1 MFQNSEYIVTAKA
14 KGLTKATVIIKHALR
29 NALVPVITM
38 LGPLAASLLTGSLV
52 VERVFAVPGMG
63 DLLVNAIN
71 TNDLFV
77 ISGVAIVYS
86 AFYISVILLVDILY
100 GVELNILDYKGTVD
114 LEDEILE
121 TLDYAIISM
130 HTQNVKPASV
140 EENTFA
146 YVNAMSHP
154 KVKIIG
160 HCDDVKFPVDYEALM
175 VAAKHYGV
183 VFEINNA
190 SLSPDGY
197 RGDTRE
203 NVKTILE
210 LCKKYNHPIVLSS
223 DSHGKKHVGD
233 FKYALKMIKE
243 TDFPEDLILNY
254 STQSF
259 KEFIQ

>member
-1 MFQNSEYIVTAKA
+1 MFEFDPHLHCIASGHGTTDTITDLAKQAA
-14 KGLTKATVIIKHALR
+14 KKHLNMIGLTDHGPATMHSGKVSYFRNLR
-29 NALVPVITM
+29 YAPKNRC
-38 LGPLAASLLTGSLV
+38 G
-52 VERVFAVPGMG
+52 
-63 DLLVNAIN
+63 
-71 TNDLFV
+71 
-77 ISGVAIVYS
+77 
-86 AFYISVILLVDILY
+86 VDILY
-100 GVELNILDYKGTVD
+100 GVELNILDQDGTVD
-114 LEDEILE
+114 LSDDILE

-130 HTQNVKPASV
+130 HTQNVKPGSV

-146 YVNAMSHP
+146 YVNAMKHP

-160 HCDDVKFPVDYEALM
+160 HCDDVKFPVDYEALL

-183 VFEINNA
+183 VFEINNS

-197 RGDTRE
+197 RGDTME

-210 LCKKYNHPIVLSS
+210 LCKKYNHPVVLSS

-243 TDFPEDLILNY
+243 TNFPEDLILNY

-259 KEFIQ
+259 KKFIQ

>member
-1 MFQNSEYIVTAKA
+1 MFEFDPHLHCIASGHGTTDTITDLAKQAA
-14 KGLTKATVIIKHALR
+14 KKHLNMIGLTDHGPATMHSGKVSYFRNLR
-29 NALVPVITM
+29 YAPKNRC
-38 LGPLAASLLTGSLV
+38 G
-52 VERVFAVPGMG
+52 
-63 DLLVNAIN
+63 
-71 TNDLFV
+71 
-77 ISGVAIVYS
+77 
-86 AFYISVILLVDILY
+86 VDILY
-100 GVELNILDYKGTVD
+100 GVELNILDQDGTVD
-114 LEDEILE
+114 LSDDILE

-130 HTQNVKPASV
+130 HTQNVKPGSV

-146 YVNAMSHP
+146 YVNAMRHP

-160 HCDDVKFPVDYEALM
+160 HCDDVKFPVDYETLM

-183 VFEINNA
+183 IFEINNA

-203 NVKTILE
+203 NVKTILG
-210 LCKKYNHPIVLSS
+210 LCKKYNHPVVLSS

-243 TDFPEDLILNY
+243 TNFPEDLILNY

-259 KEFIQ
+259 KKFIQ